1 MCEKSSTSRAPTSP
15 LKRAAYGN
23 TTSPVVRIAPSRSSS
38 LSSVVSRTMIT
49 SLRLLCITWEY
60 SGSAI
65 TWPCAFMMPKYP
77 SSQKAMQSFNQNRIL
92 LALADISYYS
102 THNVIYYLIISFI
115 LTRAAI
121 QSSRFEKAENRTNPS
136 PHLPK
141 PTPGVQT
148 T

>member
-1 MCEKSSTSRAPTSP
+1 
-15 LKRAAYGN
+15 
-23 TTSPVVRIAPSRSSS
+23 
-38 LSSVVSRTMIT
+38 
-49 SLRLLCITWEY
+49 
-60 SGSAI
+60 
-65 TWPCAFMMPKYP
+65 MMPKYP
-77 SSQKAMQSFNQNRIL
+77 SSQKAMQSLNQNRIL
-92 LALADISYYS
+92 LELADISYYS
-102 THNVIYYLIISFI
+102 THNVIYYLVIYYLIISFI